1 MVFTF
6 VLTPRVVLLVT
17 YFHSGLNRDAKKS
30 RHVTIDLKIHCTAI
44 SMKILTLYQLSMPGT
59 LFFFVDT
66 NRNSSSYY
74 SA

>member
-6 VLTPRVVLLVT
+6 VLTPRVVLLDT

-44 SMKILTLYQLSMPGT
+44 SMKILTL
-59 LFFFVDT
+59 
-66 NRNSSSYY
+66 
-74 SA
+74 